1 MTATITQTDGV
12 LALLHA
18 NGDAGLTPLEAL
30 DRLGCFRLAA
40 RVAELRADG
49 WVIEN
54 RGKGHARYVLIA
66 EATPWKFPVGLAPDN
81 EQRSIWGDR

>member
-18 NGDAGLTPLEAL
+18 QGQDGLTPIDAL
-30 DRLGCFRLAA
+30 NRLGCFRLAA
-40 RVAELRADG
+40 RIAELRADG

-66 EATPWKFPVGLAPDN
+66 EATPWKFPVAVAEA
-81 EQRSIWGDR
+81 EQRSLWGDR